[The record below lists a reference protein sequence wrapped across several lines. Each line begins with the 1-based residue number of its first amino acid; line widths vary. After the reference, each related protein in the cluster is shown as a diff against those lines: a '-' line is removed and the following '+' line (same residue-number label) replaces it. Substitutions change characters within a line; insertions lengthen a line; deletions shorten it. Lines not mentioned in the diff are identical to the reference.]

1 MKKIAMYLIAF
12 CLAFASM
19 IYVKLTYFPEP
30 TRLDVFED
38 MELMYSGIRG
48 EGVATIGFYA
58 ISCNTNDKDVAD
70 FVKNIQYKITP
81 NANLD
86 NYDEIVVEVDVSEE
100 TLKELN
106 IELSPSSKRFLVRG
120 LEEPKKATSPTNTS
134 IKDIEKDEDGIP
146 KSWNLS
152 EKDKQAYLE
161 YKKQLSENNNHEIG
175 TKDVGFEWQQ
185 GTGKEA
191 KEPAEF
197 LVKDCLNNASF
208 AYKLALE
215 YGRTSNQLFQIRP
228 IIYDGNPAGYKCIF
242 NEQIE

>member
-1 MKKIAMYLIAF
+1 MKKIILSIFIFLIT
-12 CLAFASM
+12 FASV
-19 IYVKLTYFPEP
+19 IYIKLTYFPEP
-30 TRLDVFED
+30 TKLNIFEN
-38 MELMYSGIRG
+38 MNIIYSGTRG
-48 EGVATIGFYA
+48 NGVATIEDNTITYKGNNQDVIDFINS
-58 ISCNTNDKDVAD
+58 ISYT
-70 FVKNIQYKITP
+70 ITP
-81 NANLD
+81 NSNLD
-86 NYDEIVVEVDVSEE
+86 NFDEIVVEVDISKEE
-100 TLKELN
+100 LKALN
-106 IELSPSSKRFLVRG
+106 IELHPTSKRFQVHG
-120 LEEPKKATSPTNTS
+120 LKEPEKIMLSPDTS
-134 IKDIEKDEDGIP
+134 KDIEKDEDGIP

-228 IIYDGNPAGYKCIF
+228 IIYDGTPAGYKCIF
-242 NEQIE
+242 KLQIE